1 MYFVGWADAVELHVP
16 IRGKY
21 CKKHGRIVGARRNFW
36 RKISAQ
42 FSRRNSR
49 RTLADGLPPSA
60 GKFDHY
66 CYALGN
72 SVGEL
77 NHGAFWRFLFVQ
89 TTAIWTGKFLLD
101 HAYLAIGRR
110 VVWAAVNAPL
120 LAVNILSWA
129 FGVPLSILLLVHGFN
144 ACTSTTTYEFLKL
157 EKLAYLKGF
166 YECSC
171 PFSEGWIEN
180 VRHFCCP
187 RGPKLWRRP
196 DPESEWPETIY
207 RNRYYTC
214 FG

>member
-1 MYFVGWADAVELHVP
+1 MHVDDDV
-16 IRGKY
+16 R
-21 CKKHGRIVGARRNFW
+21 V
-36 RKISAQ
+36 
-42 FSRRNSR
+42 
-49 RTLADGLPPSA
+49 LA
-60 GKFDHY
+60 
-66 CYALGN
+66 
-72 SVGEL
+72 
-77 NHGAFWRFLFVQ
+77 
-89 TTAIWTGKFLLD
+89 
-101 HAYLAIGRR
+101 
-110 VVWAAVNAPL
+110 
-120 LAVNILSWA
+120 
-129 FGVPLSILLLVHGFN
+129 
-144 ACTSTTTYEFLKL
+144 L